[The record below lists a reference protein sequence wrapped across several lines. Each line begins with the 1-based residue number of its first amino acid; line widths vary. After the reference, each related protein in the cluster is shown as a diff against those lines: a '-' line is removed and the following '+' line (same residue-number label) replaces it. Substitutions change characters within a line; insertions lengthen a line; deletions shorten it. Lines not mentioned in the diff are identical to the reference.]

1 MRLLLLSPID
11 RTAAELLAREH
22 DVVSAVESDDAE
34 LRRRIADREVLVFR
48 SGVALTAEL
57 LALAP
62 QLALIVRGGSGFDN
76 IDLDH
81 VRRRGIEFAR
91 VPEPGA
97 RAVAEHAFC
106 LMLALARGLLPA
118 DRAWRDGRWVKN
130 EVVGYLLRGKTLGIV
145 GAGNIGAQVGELGAA
160 WGMQVVGCVAHP
172 TPAAARQLSTR
183 GIRLTTLDEVVRT
196 ADFLSIH
203 CSLNETTRHLFGPAL
218 LARMKPG
225 SYLLNLARGA
235 VVDEAALRA
244 ELVDGRRLRG
254 AALDV
259 HQAEGNGRI
268 SPLADLPN
276 VVLTPHIGS
285 TTVDTQ
291 REIGERIVEI
301 IRTFAAQ
308 RAADVSPAHSVHAHG
323 ALSRAPSPAIRAGDG
338 ARDFLTTRP

>member
-1 MRLLLLSPID
+1 MRLLLLSQID

-22 DVVSAVESDDAE
+22 DVISAIGIDEAE
-34 LRRRIADREVLVFR
+34 LRHRIADRQVLVFR

-62 QLALIVRGGSGFDN
+62 ELALIVRGGSGFDN

-81 VRRRGIEFAR
+81 VRRRGIAFAR

-130 EVVGYLLRGKTLGIV
+130 EVMGYLLRGKTLGIL

-172 TPAAARQLSTR
+172 TPAAARQLSKR

-203 CSLNETTRHLFGPAL
+203 CSLNETTRNLVGPSL

-235 VVDEAALRA
+235 VVDEIALRA
-244 ELVDGRRLRG
+244 ELQDGRRLRG

-259 HQAEGNGRI
+259 HQAEGNGRV

-285 TTVDTQ
+285 NTVDTQ

-301 IRTFAAQ
+301 IRTFAGQ
-308 RAADVSPAHSVHAHG
+308 RPADLPPLADIRTHGTHSF
-323 ALSRAPSPAIRAGDG
+323 PTPPAIRAGEG
-338 ARDFLTTRP
+338 PGDFLSTRP